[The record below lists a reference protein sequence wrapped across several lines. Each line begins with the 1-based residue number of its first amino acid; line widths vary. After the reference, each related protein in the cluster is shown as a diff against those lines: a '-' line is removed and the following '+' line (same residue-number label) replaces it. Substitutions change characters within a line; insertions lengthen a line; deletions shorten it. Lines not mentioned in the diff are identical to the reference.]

1 MLSGVL
7 HRHFCQTCVVSSV
20 FVKRINFKQMEYKG
34 KLYGKVHKSY
44 FPLEATTDDFEAL
57 QTNIELLKKKLQVAE
72 KALNDI
78 VKWDDDLEYEWGD
91 PGERASRCLEK
102 LALLDGF

>member
-1 MLSGVL
+1 
-7 HRHFCQTCVVSSV
+7 
-20 FVKRINFKQMEYKG
+20 MEYKG

-78 VKWDDDLEYEWGD
+78 VKWDDDLEDEWGD
-91 PGERASRCLEK
+91 PSERASRCLEK

>member
-1 MLSGVL
+1 
-7 HRHFCQTCVVSSV
+7 
-20 FVKRINFKQMEYKG
+20 MEYKG
-34 KLYGKVHKSY
+34 ELYGKVYKSY
-44 FPLEATTDDFEAL
+44 FPLKATTDDFEAL

-78 VKWDDDLEYEWGD
+78 VKWDDDLEDEWGD
-91 PGERASRCLEK
+91 TVERASRCLEK